1 MAFGNKKQSTVLKFL
16 TRVAQ
21 SFRPKAED
29 IASPVTETSRSDAST
44 RTLPLPAS
52 PSYIRPGAA
61 QSLLTRPG
69 ENSHVEDAERTFT
82 NTHHKRLLDALRADD
97 SAIARRIVESFP
109 EAEQPKALI
118 SVFRLHADPSQDSSF
133 TPWLAQ
139 QYADLALNLS
149 ELGPIYRA
157 LRLFSRAFPEARSI
171 ERYSTLAEMFSAV
184 SQFDEAEL
192 SLSQKLERKVIVRRS
207 TPSQPGPIRR
217 HSASSSR
224 EIASR
229 NTTDDWNGFVFGL
242 MTGVPIPFTIGSVV
256 GSMLHMQNSA
266 AATLTSE
273 ASRNSHETYRSD
285 DGNDPSRVSRHEET
299 FEVDRRG
306 YDSHANPS
314 HNNESS
320 SRSSSYD
327 SDSSSSSSSYD
338 SSPSSSP
345 SSYD

>member
-1 MAFGNKKQSTVLKFL
+1 MAFSNKKQSTVLKFL

-29 IASPVTETSRSDAST
+29 IASPVPETSRSDAST

-61 QSLLTRPG
+61 QSMLMRPG

-118 SVFRLHADPSQDSSF
+118 SVFRIHADPSQDSSF

-139 QYADLALNLS
+139 QYADLAFNLS

-157 LRLFSRAFPEARSI
+157 LRLFSRVFPEARSI
-171 ERYSTLAEMFSAV
+171 ERYSTLEDLFSAV

-192 SLSQKLERKVIVRRS
+192 TLSQKLEPKVIARRS
-207 TPSQPGPIRR
+207 TPSQPETIRR

-229 NTTDDWNGFVFGL
+229 NTTDDWNGFIFGL

-256 GSMLHMQNSA
+256 GSMFHMQNSA
-266 AATLTSE
+266 AATRSSE
-273 ASRNSHETYRSD
+273 ASRNTHETYPSD
-285 DGNDPSRVSRHEET
+285 VSRHEET
-299 FEVDRRG
+299 FEFDRRG
-306 YDSHANPS
+306 YDSHATSS
-314 HNNESS
+314 HDNESS
-320 SRSSSYD
+320 SRASSYDRDSSSSPSSYD
-327 SDSSSSSSSYD
+327 SG
-338 SSPSSSP
+338 PSSSP